1 MKTSVRING
10 VVLENSIRKIEE
22 SSVLVDKLLAT
33 FNHTAFTSVEDVMLY
48 LYRLKENM
56 NTRHQWKHKKLR
68 GLLRQQNIRLCDLS
82 DLTGINSATLS
93 LKMNGRKSWTESDKD
108 SILTALGLQ
117 YSKQLDKELFETQ
130 ED

>member
-22 SSVLVDKLLAT
+22 SSVLVDKLLET
-33 FNHTAFTSVEDVMLY
+33 FNNTAFTSVEDVMLY

-56 NTRHQWKHKKLR
+56 STRHQWKHKKLR

-82 DLTGINSATLS
+82 ERTGINIATLS
-93 LKMNGRKSWTESDKD
+93 LKMNGRKAWTESDKD
-108 SILTALGLQ
+108 AILAVLGLH

>member
-10 VVLENSIRKIEE
+10 IVIEDSIKKIED

-33 FNHTAFTSVEDVMLY
+33 FNNTAFTSVEDVMLY

-56 NTRHQWKHKKLR
+56 STRHQWKHKKLR
-68 GLLRQQNIRLCDLS
+68 DLLRRHHIRLCDLS
-82 DLTGINSATLS
+82 KQTGINIATLS
-93 LKMNGRKSWTESDKD
+93 LKMNGRKAWTESDKD
-108 SILTALGLQ
+108 AILGVLGLQ

>member
-10 VVLENSIRKIEE
+10 VVLENSFRKIEE
-22 SSVLVDKLLAT
+22 SSVFVDKLLET
-33 FNHTAFTSVEDVMLY
+33 FNNTAFTSVEDVMVY

-56 NTRHQWKHKKLR
+56 STRHQWKHKKLR

-108 SILTALGLQ
+108 AILSVLGLQ
-117 YSKQLDKELFETQ
+117 YSKQLDKELFEI
-130 ED
+130 

>member
-10 VVLENSIRKIEE
+10 VVLENSFRKIEE
-22 SSVLVDKLLAT
+22 SSVFVDKLLNT
-33 FNHTAFTSVEDVMLY
+33 FNNTAFTSVEDVMLY

-56 NTRHQWKHKKLR
+56 STRHQWKHKKLR

-82 DLTGINSATLS
+82 ERTGINSATLS
-93 LKMNGRKSWTESDKD
+93 LKMNGRKAWTESDKD
-108 SILTALGLQ
+108 SILGVLGLQ

-130 ED
+130 EN

>member
-22 SSVLVDKLLAT
+22 SSVLVDKLLET
-33 FNHTAFTSVEDVMLY
+33 FNNTAFTSVEDVMLY

-56 NTRHQWKHKKLR
+56 STRHQWKHKKLR

-82 DLTGINSATLS
+82 ERTGINIATLS
-93 LKMNGRKSWTESDKD
+93 LKLNGRKAWTESDKD
-108 SILTALGLQ
+108 AILTVLGLQ

-130 ED
+130 EE

>member
-22 SSVLVDKLLAT
+22 SSVLVDKLLTT
-33 FNHTAFTSVEDVMLY
+33 FNNTAFTSVEDVMLY

-56 NTRHQWKHKKLR
+56 STRHQWKHKKLR

-82 DLTGINSATLS
+82 ERTGINIATLS
-93 LKMNGRKSWTESDKD
+93 LKMNGRKTWTESDKD
-108 SILTALGLQ
+108 AILAVLGLH

>member
-33 FNHTAFTSVEDVMLY
+33 FNNTAFTSVEDVMLY

-56 NTRHQWKHKKLR
+56 STRHQWKHKKIR

-82 DLTGINSATLS
+82 ERTGINIATLS
-93 LKMNGRKSWTESDKD
+93 LKMNGRKQWTESDKD
-108 SILTALGLQ
+108 SILGVLGLK

-130 ED
+130 EN